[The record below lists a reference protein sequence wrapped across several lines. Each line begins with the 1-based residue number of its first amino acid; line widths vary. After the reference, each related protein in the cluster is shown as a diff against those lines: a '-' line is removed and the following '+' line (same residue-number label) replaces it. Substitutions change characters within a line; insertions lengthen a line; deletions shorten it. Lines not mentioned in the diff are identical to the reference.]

1 MLSNNLRTHIVIL
14 RDGRKFNITTDQYAT
29 LKLNREDLK
38 RTAPLEIRDC
48 DTKELLY
55 DGEMGDIKEFQERK
69 QDEWLQQARFVCAW
83 WSRHPLSQGWE
94 CNCSKE
100 FNCMWFQMKDR
111 LLEMWYKIDY
121 DNDITEQMQFEYK
134 KKYL

>member
-69 QDEWLQQARFVCAW
+69 QDE
-83 WSRHPLSQGWE
+83 
-94 CNCSKE
+94 
-100 FNCMWFQMKDR
+100 
-111 LLEMWYKIDY
+111 
-121 DNDITEQMQFEYK
+121 
-134 KKYL
+134 